1 MQNKPDYFY
10 STVLIYNSL
19 SLITMKKLAKIREEL
34 EQLILKAE
42 TTEQM
47 KALFRL
53 TKEIDTV
60 LALFPAE
67 QEAEGKPRRGRKPKA
82 E

>member
-1 MQNKPDYFY
+1 MTIFTAQF
-10 STVLIYNSL
+10 LIYNSL
-19 SLITMKKLAKIREEL
+19 SSITMKKLAKIREEL

-53 TKEIDTV
+53 TKEIDNV
-60 LALFPAE
+60 LALYPAE
-67 QEAEGKPRRGRKPKA
+67 EETEGKSRRGRKPKA

>member
-1 MQNKPDYFY
+1 
-10 STVLIYNSL
+10 
-19 SLITMKKLAKIREEL
+19 MKKLAKIREEL

-53 TKEIDTV
+53 TKEIDNV
-60 LALFPAE
+60 LALYPAE
-67 QEAEGKPRRGRKPKA
+67 EETEVKSRRGRKPKA